1 MYEGVTIGTEN
12 SCCPCPSLLFFQ
24 SAAIKL
30 LYLAAKLCQCVMAV
44 EEILWH
50 KNVAVWS
57 PEAGLVTLFKDHN
70 CVPYVAV

>member
-30 LYLAAKLCQCVMAV
+30 LSLAAKLCQCVMDV
-44 EEILWH
+44 EELLWH
-50 KNVAVWS
+50 KRVAVWS
-57 PEAGLVTLFKDHN
+57 PEVGLVTLLKDHN
-70 CVPYVAV
+70 CVPHVAV